1 MLPSNITFFKTPAE
15 FRKWL
20 AKNHATAAELWVGF
34 YKRDSGKPSITWPES
49 VDEALCVGW
58 IDGIRKNLDETSY
71 TIRFTRRKTGSIW
84 SAVNIKRAGELI
96 ELRRMKAAGLEA
108 FEKRTEDR
116 SRRYSYEQQGSQLAG
131 EYEEK
136 LKANS
141 RAWQFFKAQAPGY
154 QRVIGWWVMSA
165 KKEETRLRRL
175 EQLIARCECHEKIDS
190 MSPTKKVVRPGGIEG
205 SS

>member
-1 MLPSNITFFKTPAE
+1 MIASNVTFFKTPAD

-20 AKNHATAAELWVGF
+20 LKHHGTALELWVGF
-34 YKRDSGKPSITWPES
+34 HKKGSGHPSITWPES

-96 ELRRMKAAGLEA
+96 ELKRMKPAGLEA

-116 SRRYSYEQQGSQLAG
+116 SRRYSYEQQGSKLAG

-141 RAWQFFKAQAPGY
+141 KAWQFFKAQPPGY
-154 QRVIGWWVMSA
+154 QKVVGWWVMSA

-175 EQLIARCECHEKIDS
+175 ERLIADCARGERIDS
-190 MSPTKKVVRPGGIEG
+190 MNPAKK
-205 SS
+205 

>member
-1 MLPSNITFFKTPAE
+1 MIASNVTFFKTPAE

-20 AKNHATAAELWVGF
+20 AKNESTAQELWVGF
-34 YKRDSGKPSITWPES
+34 HKKDSGKPSITWPES

-84 SAVNIKRAGELI
+84 SAVNIKRAQELI
-96 ELRRMKAAGLEA
+96 ALGRLKPSGRQA
-108 FEKRTEDR
+108 FEKRREDR

-136 LKANS
+136 LRANPA
-141 RAWQFFKAQAPGY
+141 AWTFFKSRPPGY
-154 QRVIGWWVMSA
+154 QKVAGWWVMSA

-175 EQLIARCECHEKIDS
+175 DQLIAKSASNQIIDS
-190 MSPTKKVVRPGGIEG
+190 MKSTKK
-205 SS
+205 

>member
-1 MLPSNITFFKTPAE
+1 MSSTLMLASNVTFFKTPAE

-20 AKNHATAAELWVGF
+20 AKNHATAVELWVGF
-34 YKRDSGKPSITWPES
+34 YKKDSGKPSITWPES

-71 TIRFTRRKTGSIW
+71 TIRFTRRKAGSIW

-96 ELRRMKAAGLEA
+96 ELERMKPAGLEA
-108 FEKRTEDR
+108 FEKRREDR
-116 SRRYSYEQQGSQLAG
+116 SRRYSYEQQGAKLAG

-136 LKANS
+136 LKANPE
-141 RAWQFFKAQAPGY
+141 AWQFFKAQPPGY
-154 QRVIGWWVMSA
+154 QKVVGWWVMSA

-175 EQLIARCECHEKIDS
+175 LQLIVKCAKNEKIDS
-190 MSPTKKVVRPGGIEG
+190 MSPSKK
-205 SS
+205 